1 MLDYSSSSMPD
12 FLLLSLTSVPAGRSG
27 RTRYRISAVE
37 SWTCENMT
45 TDCSVSLSFV
55 CLASGLATSS
65 VHMQKKRERKKKRR
79 EKESVCGLSPMN
91 TYRDRDVVTKREAK
105 LGQDRA
111 RLADRTGAVGA

>member
-27 RTRYRISAVE
+27 STRYRISAVE
-37 SWTCENMT
+37 SWTCEIMT

-55 CLASGLATSS
+55 CLGSGLATSS
-65 VHMQKKRERKKKRR
+65 VHMQKKRERKRKRR
-79 EKESVCGLSPMN
+79 EEESVCGLSPMN